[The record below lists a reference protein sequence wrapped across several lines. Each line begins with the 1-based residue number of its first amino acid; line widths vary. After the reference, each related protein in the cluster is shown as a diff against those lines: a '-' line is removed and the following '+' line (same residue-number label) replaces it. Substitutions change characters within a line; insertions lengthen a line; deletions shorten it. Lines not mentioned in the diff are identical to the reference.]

1 MHTCRIASVSHRIRI
16 SSLERPE
23 KEKIKLKSEP
33 DVFEGK
39 SEESVT
45 FCFLCLP
52 FLSGCSSSYA
62 TDGQQPGNTAWKSA
76 ARLYSTSKRHKHREK
91 KLNQCL
97 KGKKKNIEKPTISI
111 QRASDRERHRTRKCP
126 TKSEVVDGI
135 PAALKGS

>member
-97 KGKKKNIEKPTISI
+97 KGKKKN
-111 QRASDRERHRTRKCP
+111 QRSQSREQATARDTVLENAQRKV
-126 TKSEVVDGI
+126 KWSMVFQ
-135 PAALKGS
+135 LL